1 MFQRITKQDWKALL
15 FFLSIPALGIFYNF
29 LNNSHRGAEILVT
42 DIDHSVP
49 FLPIFVL
56 PYIAWYAFVLFS
68 IIYLC
73 FKDRPNYYRTV
84 AALNLSLIICYII
97 YFVYQTTVPRP
108 DISGYDSLFIPLV
121 NIVYNMDKPFNCFP
135 SIHVVQAY
143 VVMKGIHQ
151 SSSIQRGIKLVTNVM
166 ALLIIASTVFIKQHV
181 ILDIIGAVLVVES
194 MFLLVYAVESL
205 YQKRRGKTK
214 RERLRRLG
222 DGEVSV
228 ER

>member
-15 FFLSIPALGIFYNF
+15 FILSIPALGIFYNF
-29 LNNSHRGAEILVT
+29 LNNNHRGAESLVT

-56 PYIAWYAFVLFS
+56 PYIFWYIFVICS

-84 AALNLSLIICYII
+84 SALNLSLIVCYII

-108 DISGYDSLFIPLV
+108 DISGHDSLFIPL
-121 NIVYNMDKPFNCFP
+121 IQIIYTMDKPFNCFP

-151 SSSIQRGIKLVTNVM
+151 SIHIPRGIKFATNVIG
-166 ALLIIASTVFIKQHV
+166 LLIIASTVFLKQHV

-194 MFLLVYAVESL
+194 MFLVVHSAESL
-205 YQKRRGKTK
+205 YRKRRGKVR
-214 RERLRRLG
+214 REKLRRIG
-222 DGEVSV
+222 DGEISA